1 MTAALPLFGAFLL
14 GLGSRRWLQRHVSL
28 LVRAQLAGGIGVLAV
43 LSGWSFHVSVGSVGA
58 ILILLVA
65 QLTAVAA
72 GSWLFRRSGDGPLV
86 AFGMYGNPTFWS
98 LPVATATLG
107 AKAAVFLVAYDMLTQ
122 PRIALAIRFLR
133 RAGADRP
140 AEPHRAGRLRADD
153 RRHLR
158 PGAGPLRRPPPS
170 SSPPCVAALGIAM
183 ALRRRAAARRRL
195 AEEVRRPRA
204 DRPRVARLGAA
215 LHLGAGAPG
224 CSPLLAGIDLPGAVW
239 ILALGPIPT
248 SVVGFAQ
255 VYGYSARTAASGLA
269 FSIAAALALAP
280 LALVLAH

>member
-14 GLGSRRWLQRHVSL
+14 GLGSRRWLQRHVSF
-28 LVRAQLAGGIGVLAV
+28 LVRAQLAGGIGLLAV
-43 LSGWSFHVSVGSVGA
+43 LSGWSFHVSVGSVSA

-133 RAGADRP
+133 
-140 AEPHRAGRLRADD
+140 LRAPIAQQSRTALADYA
-153 RRHLR
+153 
-158 PGAGPLRRPPPS
+158 PTIGAISGLILGHFVPAPDVIATV
-170 SSPPCVAALGIAM
+170 VAVLGIAM
-183 ALRRRAAARRRL
+183 AIVGALLLGVAWPTKFLGRAQTGLGSARPRAALHSRPGAPRRRHPRRHRPARSGLDPRPRPDPDVRRRL
-195 AEEVRRPRA
+195 RPGLRLLGP
-204 DRPRVARLGAA
+204 DRGERPRVQHRGGAR
-215 LHLGAGAPG
+215 
-224 CSPLLAGIDLPGAVW
+224 
-239 ILALGPIPT
+239 
-248 SVVGFAQ
+248 
-255 VYGYSARTAASGLA
+255 R
-269 FSIAAALALAP
+269 LAP
-280 LALVLAH
+280 LALMLAH